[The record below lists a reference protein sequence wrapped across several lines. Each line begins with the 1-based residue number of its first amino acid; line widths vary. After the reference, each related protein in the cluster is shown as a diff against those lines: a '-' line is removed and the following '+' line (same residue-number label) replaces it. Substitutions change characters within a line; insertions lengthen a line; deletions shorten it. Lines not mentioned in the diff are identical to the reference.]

1 MRIGVLASL
10 LLLTATVPAA
20 AQVSIGITIGSYPN
34 FMVVPGYPV
43 YYAPDVGANF
53 FFYDGLYWVYQDD
66 NWYSSTWY
74 NGPWDMID
82 PMYVPLYVLQIPVRY
97 YERPPQYFSGWQSDQ
112 APRWNDHWGRSW
124 AERRSDWN
132 RPQRAAAV
140 APAPLPDYQRQYSGK
155 DYPRGDQQKTLQQQN
170 YHFQSQSAAGRPS
183 PAKQP
188 DERRS
193 EAAQPVNRGQPN
205 SPAQPSNQDRPSRYI
220 NEAKRDQP
228 RPTPQQE
235 QAQQPR
241 PTPPRQEQQQPRPTP
256 QRQEEQQPRPTTQS
270 EQPHAPAVHETD
282 HAGAGVTVHQ
292 SSEPARQP
300 AQKQQSDQRPDK
312 AKTPEKGKSEDK
324 DPKGE

>member
-20 AQVSIGITIGSYPN
+20 AQVSIGINIGAYPT
-34 FMVVPGYPV
+34 FTAVPGYPV

-53 FFYDGLYWVYQDD
+53 FFYDGLYWVYQND

-82 PMYVPLYVLQIPVRY
+82 PMFVPIFVLQIPVRY

-124 AERRSDWN
+124 AQRRSDWN
-132 RPQRAAAV
+132 RPQQAASI

-155 DYPRGDQQKTLQQQN
+155 DYPRGDQQKVLQQQN
-170 YHFQSQSAAGRPS
+170 YRYHSQSAATRPS
-183 PAKQP
+183 PGRQP

-193 EAAQPVNRGQPN
+193 EVTPPGNRAVPNSQAQPGNQP
-205 SPAQPSNQDRPSRYI
+205 QPSRNI

-228 RPTPQQE
+228 RPTPQQD
-235 QAQQPR
+235 QTQQS
-241 PTPPRQEQQQPRPTP
+241 RPTP
-256 QRQEEQQPRPTTQS
+256 QRQQEQQPRPAP
-270 EQPHAPAVHETD
+270 QPELQRAPAVHETD
-282 HAGAGVTVHQ
+282 HAGAGVTVQ
-292 SSEPARQP
+292 RSSEQPVRQP
-300 AQKQQSDQRPDK
+300 EQKQQGNQNADK
-312 AKTPEKGKSEDK
+312 AKNQDKGKSEDK
-324 DPKGE
+324 DPKGGQDH